1 MLAKLKVYC
10 SLHPTMW
17 YSDTFK
23 CMSLKSDMMSQIVLH
38 VMAIGKGHEEKK
50 YDSSNKRSLNKM
62 VKYIVDQIQNGFTL
76 YGAKKGEELV
86 KLFDSSK
93 SHTEKE
99 VKQEL

>member
-1 MLAKLKVYC
+1 
-10 SLHPTMW
+10 
-17 YSDTFK
+17 
-23 CMSLKSDMMSQIVLH
+23 MMSQIVLH

-99 VKQEL
+99 VKQELIDKDSFIMKENVKLLLAPAVTGG